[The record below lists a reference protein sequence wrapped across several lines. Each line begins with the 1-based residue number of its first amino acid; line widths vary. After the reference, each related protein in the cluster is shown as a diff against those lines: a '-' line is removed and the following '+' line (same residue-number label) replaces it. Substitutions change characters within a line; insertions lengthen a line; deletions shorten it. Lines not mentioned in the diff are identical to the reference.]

1 MDIEEQSNLLIKII
15 LQDAKKKQDELI
27 SKFELE
33 AEEIKKMAIKAAD
46 VIKSKSQKGSF
57 SSKIKT
63 LSTREI
69 SKAELK
75 SKFEIA
81 NYKEEMLGN
90 ILSNIQDLLSKIS
103 SDEQYLLI
111 LKNLIIDGI
120 KRLKGF
126 SENNFI
132 LYLSHEDSK
141 LIDNKL
147 LAEIKNYAGGTL
159 VIETKDSSIV
169 TGVLVRK
176 DNEPL
181 IYDNSLNGIMK
192 RERDNLF
199 NMANNMLWSEIS

>member
-1 MDIEEQSNLLIKII
+1 
-15 LQDAKKKQDELI
+15 
-27 SKFELE
+27 
-33 AEEIKKMAIKAAD
+33 MAIKAAD